1 MQRRLPVNAL
11 VGVLLTAVL
20 AACGEAP
27 APAESP
33 RPVLVTH
40 AAAGGVATTAFAGE
54 IRAREEAALAFRI
67 GGNLIER
74 RVDVGDRVRRGDLLA
89 VLDPGDVQAQARAA
103 QARLTAAQAQLQ
115 RARAEQARLATL
127 GRDQLVSRSSVD
139 AQNAAT
145 AAAQG
150 EADAARESLAV
161 ARNQAA
167 YAQLRAPRD
176 GVIAS
181 RQAEAGQV
189 VAAGQPVFSLA
200 ADGEREVAFAVPEGT
215 TARIHP
221 GQAVQVE
228 LWSAPGRR
236 IAARV
241 REVSPAADPVTR
253 TFAARAVLDG
263 GDAPLGASARVYLQP
278 GEAASSLAVPLGALQ
293 RGADGGA
300 AVFVVD
306 PATGVARRRPVVI
319 GAFGTDSVPVL
330 RGIAASEWIVAA
342 GGHLLRDGQKVAPV
356 DRDNRPV
363 RP

>member
-1 MQRRLPVNAL
+1 MRRRLPVNAL
-11 VGVLLTAVL
+11 AGVLLTAAL

-27 APAESP
+27 APVESP

-40 AAAGGVATTAFAGE
+40 ATSAGATRTAFAGE
-54 IRAREEAALAFRI
+54 IRAREEAALSFRI
-67 GGNLIER
+67 GGNLVER

-103 QARLTAAQAQLQ
+103 QARLTAAEAQLK

-127 GRDQLVSRSSVD
+127 GRDQLVSRSSVE
-139 AQNAAT
+139 AQNAAA

-150 EADAARESLAV
+150 EAEAARESLAV

-167 YAQLRAPRD
+167 YSQLRAPRN
-176 GVIAS
+176 GVIAA

-200 ADGEREVAFAVPEGT
+200 ADGEREVAFAVPEGAAT
-215 TARIHP
+215 QVRP
-221 GQAVQVE
+221 GQSVQVE
-228 LWSAPGRR
+228 LWSNPDRR

-241 REVSPAADPVTR
+241 REVAPAADPVTR
-253 TFAARAVLDG
+253 TFAVRAVLDA
-263 GDAPLGASARVYLQP
+263 DAPLGASARVHLQP
-278 GEAASSLAVPLGALQ
+278 DGDAALAVPLGAVQ
-293 RGADGGA
+293 RGADGQA

-306 PATGVARRRPVVI
+306 PKTGVARLRPVAT

-330 RGIAASEWIVAA
+330 RGIAASDWIVAA

>member
-1 MQRRLPVNAL
+1 MRRRLPVNAL
-11 VGVLLTAVL
+11 AGVLLTAVL
-20 AACGEAP
+20 AGCGKAP
-27 APAESP
+27 APVEPP
-33 RPVLVTH
+33 RPVLVAH
-40 AAAGGVATTAFAGE
+40 ATSASSTGTAFAGE
-54 IRAREEAALAFRI
+54 IRAREEAALSFRI
-67 GGNLIER
+67 GGNLVER
-74 RVDVGDRVRRGDLLA
+74 RVDVGDRVRRGELLA

-103 QARLTAAQAQLQ
+103 QARLTAAEAQLK

-127 GRDQLVSRSSVD
+127 GRDQLVSRSSVE
-139 AQNAAT
+139 AQNAAA

-150 EADAARESLAV
+150 EAEAARESLAV

-167 YAQLRAPRD
+167 YTQLRAPRD
-176 GVIAS
+176 GVIAA

-200 ADGEREVAFAVPEGT
+200 ADGEREVAFAVPEGAAT
-215 TARIHP
+215 QVRP
-221 GQAVQVE
+221 GQSVQVE
-228 LWSAPGRR
+228 LWSNPDRR

-241 REVSPAADPVTR
+241 REVAPAADPVTR
-253 TFAARAVLDG
+253 TFAVRAVLDA
-263 GDAPLGASARVYLQP
+263 DVPLGASARVHLQP
-278 GEAASSLAVPLGALQ
+278 DGAAALAVPLGAVQ
-293 RGADGGA
+293 RGADGQA

-306 PATGVARRRPVVI
+306 PKTGVARLRPVAT

-330 RGIAASEWIVAA
+330 RGIAASDWIVAA